1 MGMAKRQKDKEI
13 QLPLLHD
20 IRLSGRGVNVG
31 FSAEFE
37 DSFLRAGGRA

>member
-1 MGMAKRQKDKEI
+1 MAKHQKDNEI

-37 DSFLRAGGRA
+37 DSLAASGRA